1 MAPKQIFILEDEA
14 ILLCDL
20 EDLVS
25 HLGYQ
30 LAGSASNVDE
40 AITKLSSGMKP
51 DLALLDLNLNGIAS
65 DPVAD
70 HLIAAGVPIIFVSG
84 YGTRGLADRF
94 AGFEVLQKPYDEAKL
109 AEALALALRPPE

>member
-51 DLALLDLNLNGIAS
+51 DLALLYLNLNGIAS

>member
-20 EDLVS
+20 EDLVR

-30 LAGSASNVDE
+30 LAGSASSVNE
-40 AITKLSSGMKP
+40 ATALLTSGLRP
-51 DLALLDLNLNGIAS
+51 DLAVLDLNLNGVAS

-70 HLIAAGVPIIFVSG
+70 HLVAAGVPIIFVTG
-84 YGTRGLADRF
+84 YGARGLPDRF
-94 AGFEVLQKPYDEAKL
+94 ADFAVLQKPYDEAQL
-109 AEALALALRPPE
+109 AEALAAALKGTS